1 MKKVSAFV
9 ISALACALN
18 GCAPDLG
25 LRLSPPDVP
34 SLKEEKKVMSETKP
48 LSGIRVKV
56 SPFLDGRGSDT
67 LAVIDGRSVPAE
79 GGVGSSVQ
87 AGFERQIREAGG
99 RIAIVDASVIEGE
112 VADWKANVKPSFP
125 MSEVVAN
132 AKVMITVKSADS
144 KVIYRGTYGGEAR
157 KSDPFLSERDV
168 REVLGDA
175 MARAISAAVADK
187 VMAQQL
193 SPTTRVR

>member
-1 MKKVSAFV
+1 MKNGSSYLFT
-9 ISALACALN
+9 ALACLIS

-25 LRLSPPDVP
+25 LRIAPPEVP
-34 SLKEEKKVMSETKP
+34 SLQEEKKAAETKP
-48 LSGIRVKV
+48 LAGIRVKV
-56 SPFLDGRGSDT
+56 APFSDGRGSDA
-67 LAVIDGRSVPAE
+67 LAVIDGRNVGAE
-79 GGVGSSVQ
+79 GSVGSSVQ

-112 VADWKANVKPSFP
+112 VADWRANVKPSFP

-132 AKVMITVKSADS
+132 AKVMITVKGADS

-157 KSDPFLSERDV
+157 KQDPFLSERDV
-168 REVLGDA
+168 RDALGDA
-175 MARAISAAVADK
+175 MARAISAAVSDK

-193 SPTTRVR
+193 STTTRVR